1 MNAAGSSTIGN
12 NTSKRQ
18 NREPIIIDQQFS
30 NAIDELIN
38 ADKASKIKKNQTG
51 IGNDYSPLYKDYH
64 KSQVE
69 NGSSGKKQKKS
80 LS

>member
-38 ADKASKIKKNQTG
+38 ADKASKIKKN
-51 IGNDYSPLYKDYH
+51 
-64 KSQVE
+64 
-69 NGSSGKKQKKS
+69 
-80 LS
+80 